1 MTFYLFFVV
10 FISFHVGSI
19 IPWWNNGLFC
29 SPLYLYIFTC
39 VLTSCNGI
47 LTFSILWLTTQNI
60 LFRLHNMLFRQF
72 LDCHFDENIQSWY
85 YVLHKI
91 STLLELIY
99 RTINIGNIIQFSLRI
114 NYWHFYLVCSMTIR
128 KHSKSLNYGNET

>member
-1 MTFYLFFVV
+1 MMYYSWCNLTLTHAITHVSLQNIKTMTFYLFFVV
-10 FISFHVGSI
+10 FISFHVGRI

-60 LFRLHNMLFRQF
+60 LFRLHNKIFRQF
-72 LDCHFDENIQSWY
+72 SDYHSMKIFKVDNIFFIKFWFNI
-85 YVLHKI
+85 VRTHI
-91 STLLELIY
+91 SH
-99 RTINIGNIIQFSLRI
+99 NNQ
-114 NYWHFYLVCSMTIR
+114 
-128 KHSKSLNYGNET
+128 